1 VSLEDILSADSG
13 RRPRKRVARGPGSG
27 TGKTAGRGHKGEG
40 ARSGGTNRGP
50 FFEGGQM
57 PLWMKIPKRG
67 FTNFRHKKTY
77 QVLPLARVLSR
88 VEGDSI
94 DLEALVAAGLAN
106 ANESIKIVSPVEVD
120 RKVTISIHRVTAS
133 VRAAVEAA
141 GGSVVELDKA
151 PAAEAAS
158 ED

>member
-1 VSLEDILSADSG
+1 
-13 RRPRKRVARGPGSG
+13 
-27 TGKTAGRGHKGEG
+27 
-40 ARSGGTNRGP
+40 
-50 FFEGGQM
+50 
-57 PLWMKIPKRG
+57 MKIPKRG